1 MFPEAPSSSVVGYY
15 PLLMGS
21 STELSI
27 IYTLLKTVKKMC
39 ENIRQ
44 KDAVVKFDLAMYAKA
59 KQIQW
64 SLCDEFKDEGST
76 LL

>member
-1 MFPEAPSSSVVGYY
+1 MFPEAPSCSVVGYY

-21 STELSI
+21 SAELSSV
-27 IYTLLKTVKKMC
+27 YNVLRTVQKMC

-44 KDAVVKFDLAMYAKA
+44 KNAVVEFDLAMSAKA

>member
-1 MFPEAPSSSVVGYY
+1 MFPEAPSSSVVDYY
-15 PLLMGS
+15 QLLKRS
-21 STELSI
+21 SAELST
-27 IYTLLKTVKKMC
+27 IYTVLKTVQKMC

-44 KDAVVKFDLAMYAKA
+44 KDAVVEFDLAMYAKA

-64 SLCDEFKDEGST
+64 SLGDEFKDEGST

>member
-1 MFPEAPSSSVVGYY
+1 
-15 PLLMGS
+15 MGS
-21 STELSI
+21 SAELSSV
-27 IYTLLKTVKKMC
+27 YNVLRTVQKMC

-44 KDAVVKFDLAMYAKA
+44 KDAVVEFDLAMYVKA

-64 SLCDEFKDEGST
+64 SLCDEFKGEGST

>member
-15 PLLMGS
+15 QLLKGS
-21 STELSI
+21 SAELST
-27 IYTLLKTVKKMC
+27 IYIVLKTVQKMC

-44 KDAVVKFDLAMYAKA
+44 KDAIVEFDLAIYAKA

-64 SLCDEFKDEGST
+64 SLCAEFKDEGST